1 MQPSNPAITRL
12 MTVFFWA
19 GIAGVAASQQQAA
32 QQEQAV
38 RRFAPRPVVPAIT
51 TPRLEF
57 SPKTPAARVQK
68 QVTIHGIA
76 EGPFYTPP
84 TDDELDFAPY
94 RDIGTGDGEQHRRVL
109 DGNPY
114 RLAFAG
120 GEFEPPPGVDP
131 RVRELSG
138 SHFFGYVMIRG
149 RMTAP
154 DKLRALDGLGVVR
167 LRSHTWQSWVCKIP
181 LAAVDRVAGLPFVY
195 WVGLS
200 KPSQKIHPLLRDC
213 LSAAERGTTFRVDV
227 DVFVSD
233 RNIQSEIV
241 TTGKRVT
248 AETQVSMPTE
258 ALIPNGP
265 MQRALEGAG
274 LMFEHYTD
282 TGNSFL
288 FRGTATAESVAK
300 IRDLQFVSSVE
311 LALEYRA
318 EGDQSQAMIGQD
330 KVRASWGG
338 GAITVGVI
346 DSGLWSPTAA
356 QRHQDFKDKFL
367 VGWDVVGTGAFN
379 DEQGHGTGVTGV
391 MIGSG
396 TADARYRGGAPEIG
410 RAASR
415 RVFVGRLLDK
425 NNKAVG
431 NVQTLYDA
439 LAKSVTDSNR
449 VVSPRPRVVNN
460 SWGASP
466 PAGTPWIGTESGAR
480 RVDDIVYNN
489 AQVYVFASGNS
500 GPTQA
505 AAVPAVAK
513 NSICVGSCRDN
524 WSSTARPGD
533 LVSSSAGGTADNRRK
548 PEVLAPGLS
557 ACSTTRNSL
566 TNYSNFSGTSFAA
579 PHVTGV
585 VASLIDHH
593 AFLDYQ
599 PAQIKA
605 LMCAAAEWQGNAGST
620 TGWFG
625 DRFGHGLVDA
635 SKMHGDS
642 ETGWYSG
649 TSSSELTR
657 TGQWVYWDVAVPTTA
672 DHVSLFLCWDEPAAS
687 SNATQARVNDMRAYV
702 DVEPFTAGGNSG
714 EYSVSSSTSNVI
726 SKVGTAWALAL
737 RGKKIRIKAY
747 AQSIASRARIGMAF
761 MWTTELPSVGPKLL
775 VGVTKPVMKPGE
787 TFQMGASLQANA
799 GGHHFDNGMIRPVLP
814 AGFVVTELR
823 RLGLDNV
830 VQSYT
835 GTNHPSS
842 PFPSLTD
849 GMTVGQGMRRDLLW
863 TIQAPRSNGAFA
875 VGASA
880 WADPGDTTLNDAF
893 TVCLDGLAP
902 NNVTGLTS
910 SSHFVNQWYNKTS
923 LNMAWSQTV
932 DVGCSGTRGYAYVID
947 HAAVAPTTVNIV
959 GAGITTKA
967 FNLVSSTAGWYFN
980 IKAADFA
987 GNLSAKTTTMGPFY
1001 IDTTKPVIRTFSI
1014 DNGAERTNTLQVA
1027 LRSTATDSFSGLHE
1041 MRFSSDGGTWSPWV
1055 AYSAGPVTYD
1065 LSSYG
1070 GNAQNGPKQ
1079 VQIEVRD
1086 QAGNSI
1092 KSSDT
1097 IVYDSIPPVVTSVSI
1112 NGGATATNSLSVS
1125 VSVKGAGIP
1134 AEMRFSSNDAT
1145 WSPWIAYNETAQP
1158 YDLSSFGG
1166 GVATG
1171 TKYVYCQMRDSV
1183 GNVSGSKSDTIS
1195 YYPIPA
1201 ITKFS
1206 PASIPTVHD
1215 TMLMLSG
1222 QFADVTRVVVNGL
1235 PLADN
1240 DPHEWYTGYFVKHS
1254 ATSIAVSLPQ
1264 NVTTDSQVLRV
1275 GNPAFLSAA
1284 VLIPRAHP
1292 ARPIFQCAPV
1302 QVAGKPIELVLHRG
1316 SYPASGLAL
1325 LTLSASSTKLTIP
1338 NLVQLD
1344 HGGNTATIIDPS
1356 FLTLPARVFDAV
1368 KRTAHWVLPTATSLK
1383 GVNLFF
1389 QPVLI
1394 DVNNPFKVPM
1404 DMANMDFARLD

>member
-1 MQPSNPAITRL
+1 MQPSNPAITRVL
-12 MTVFFWA
+12 AVFLLA
-19 GIAGVAASQQQAA
+19 GLAGTAVSQQEA
-32 QQEQAV
+32 EQHLSEP
-38 RRFAPRPVVPAIT
+38 RRVAPGSTAT
-51 TPRLEF
+51 RLEIL
-57 SPKTPAARVQK
+57 PKPPFPTAPQQA
-68 QVTIHGIA
+68 TLHGIA

-84 TDDELDFAPY
+84 MDDELDFAPY
-94 RDIGTGDGEQHRRVL
+94 RDTGVADGEQQRRVL

-131 RVRELSG
+131 RVRTLTG
-138 SHFFGYVMIRG
+138 SHFFGYVMLRG

-154 DKLRALDGLGVVR
+154 DKLRAIDGLGVVR
-167 LRSHTWQSWVCKIP
+167 LRAHTWQTWVCKIP
-181 LAAVDRVAGLPFVY
+181 MDAVDRLSGLPFVH

-200 KPSQKIHPLLRDC
+200 KSSQKVHPLLQDC
-213 LSAAERGTTFRVDV
+213 LSTSERGTTFRIDV

-233 RNIQSEIV
+233 RNDKSEV
-241 TTGKRVT
+241 ATTGNRIIG
-248 AETQVSMPTE
+248 ETQDSMPIAT
-258 ALIPNGP
+258 LIPNGP
-265 MQRALEGAG
+265 KQRALEDSG
-274 LMFEHYTD
+274 LTFEHYTD

-288 FRGTATAESVAK
+288 FRGTATAESIAK
-300 IRDLQFVSSVE
+300 IRELQFVSSIE
-311 LALEYRA
+311 LALEYRGD
-318 EGDQSQAMIGQD
+318 GDQSQAMIGQD

-338 GAITVGVI
+338 GPITVGVI

-439 LAKSVTDSNR
+439 LAKPFADSNR

-460 SWGASP
+460 SWGSSP

-480 RVDDIVYNN
+480 RVDDIVYNTT
-489 AQVYVFASGNS
+489 QVYVFASGNS
-500 GPTQA
+500 GPSQA

-557 ACSTTRNSL
+557 ACSTVRNSL
-566 TNYSNFSGTSFAA
+566 TNYGNFSGTSFAA

-593 AFLDYQ
+593 TFLDYQ
-599 PAQIKA
+599 PAQVKA
-605 LMCAAAEWQGNAGST
+605 LMCAAAEWQGGAGTT

-625 DRFGHGLVDA
+625 AQLGHGLVDA

-642 ETGWYSG
+642 ETGWFSG
-649 TSSSELTR
+649 TAATELTR
-657 TGQWVYWDVAVPTTA
+657 TGQWVYWDVTVPTSA
-672 DHVSLFLCWDEPAAS
+672 DHASLFLCWDEPAAS
-687 SNATQARVNDMRAYV
+687 SNAAQARVNDLRAYV
-702 DVEPFTAGGNSG
+702 DVEPFTAGGNTG

-726 SKVGTAWALAL
+726 SKVGPAWAVAL

-747 AQSIASRARIGMAF
+747 AQSIASRARIGMAM
-761 MWTTELPSVGPKLL
+761 MWTTQSPSVGPKLL
-775 VGVTKPVMKPGE
+775 VGVTKPVMKPGD
-787 TFQMGASLQANA
+787 TFQMGGSLQANT
-799 GGHHFDNGMIRPVLP
+799 GGHHFDNGMIRPLLP
-814 AGFVVTELR
+814 AGFTVIELR
-823 RLGLDNV
+823 RVGLDNV
-830 VQSYT
+830 VQTYN
-835 GTNHPSS
+835 GTSHPSS
-842 PFPSLTD
+842 PFPSLID

-863 TIQAPRSNGAFA
+863 TIQAPSSSGSFA
-875 VGASA
+875 VGATA
-880 WADPGDTTLNDAF
+880 WADPGNATLNDSF
-893 TVCLDGLAP
+893 TVCIDGLAP
-902 NNVTGLTS
+902 NNVSGLTS
-910 SSHFVNQWYNKTS
+910 SSHFTNRWYDKTS
-923 LNMAWSQTV
+923 LNMVWNQAQDS
-932 DVGCSGTRGYAYVID
+932 GCSGTRGYAYAID
-947 HAAVAPTTVNIV
+947 HAAVAPTSVNII
-959 GAGITTKA
+959 GASITTKA

-1001 IDTTKPVIRTFSI
+1001 IDTTKPVISAFSI
-1014 DNGAERTNTLQVA
+1014 DNGAERTNTLKVT
-1027 LRSTATDSFSGLHE
+1027 LRSTASDSFSGVHE
-1041 MRFSSDGGTWSPWV
+1041 MRFSSNGGTWSPWV
-1055 AYSAGPVTYD
+1055 AYSAAPVTYD

-1070 GNAQNGPKQ
+1070 GNTQNGPKQ

-1092 KSSDT
+1092 KSLDT
-1097 IVYDSIPPVVTSVSI
+1097 IVYDSVPPVVSSVSI
-1112 NGGATATNSLSVS
+1112 NGGSTATNSLDVS
-1125 VSVKGAGIP
+1125 VTVKGAGLP
-1134 AEMRFSSNDAT
+1134 ADMRFSSNDAT
-1145 WSPWIAYNETAQP
+1145 WSPWIAYSEAAQS

-1166 GVATG
+1166 GTATG

-1183 GNVSGSKSDTIS
+1183 GNVSASKFDTIS
-1195 YYPIPA
+1195 YYPIPS
-1201 ITKFS
+1201 IKTFS
-1206 PASIPTVHD
+1206 PAQIPTVHD
-1215 TMLMLSG
+1215 TMLSLTGS
-1222 QFADVTRVVVNGL
+1222 FADITRVVVNGV
-1235 PLADN
+1235 PLANN
-1240 DPHEWYTGYFVKHS
+1240 DPHEWYAGYFVKRS
-1254 ATSIAVSLPQ
+1254 DTSIFVSMPQ
-1264 NVTTDSQVLRV
+1264 DVTTDGQILRI

-1284 VLIPRAHP
+1284 VMIPRVHP
-1292 ARPIFQCAPV
+1292 TTPIFQCVPAK
-1302 QVAGKPIELVLHRG
+1302 VAGKPIDLVMHRG
-1316 SYPASGLAL
+1316 SYPSSGLAIL
-1325 LTLSASSTKLTIP
+1325 SLSASSTRLTIP
-1338 NLVQLD
+1338 NLIQLD
-1344 HGGNTATIIDPS
+1344 HGGNPTTIVDPS
-1356 FLTLPARVFDAV
+1356 FLTLPASGFDTT

-1383 GVNLFF
+1383 GVKLFF

-1394 DVNNPFKVPM
+1394 DVKNPFKVPM
-1404 DMANMDFARLD
+1404 DTANMDFVQLD